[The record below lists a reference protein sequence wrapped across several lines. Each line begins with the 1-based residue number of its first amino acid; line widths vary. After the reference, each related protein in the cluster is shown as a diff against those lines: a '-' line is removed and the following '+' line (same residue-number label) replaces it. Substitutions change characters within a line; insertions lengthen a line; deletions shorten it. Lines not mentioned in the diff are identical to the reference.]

1 MKGLANI
8 KSALKRIKV
17 ANFKT
22 RRNRIIVSS
31 LKTSIRRFNQALAA
45 GDAQAAEAAYTKAVS
60 TVDKA
65 AGKGVIH
72 KNAANRKKSRLALK
86 LTAAN

>member
-1 MKGLANI
+1 MANI
-8 KSALKRIKV
+8 KSAQKRVSITAKQ
-17 ANFKT
+17 NL
-22 RRNRIIVSS
+22 RNRMIASAV
-31 LKTSIRRFNQALAA
+31 KTSIRRFNQALTA

-65 AGKGVIH
+65 ASKGVIH

-86 LTAAN
+86 LAAAN

>member
-1 MKGLANI
+1 MANI
-8 KSALKRIKV
+8 RSAQKRVSITAKQ
-17 ANFKT
+17 NL
-22 RRNRIIVSS
+22 RNRMVASAV
-31 LKTSIRRFNQALAA
+31 KTSIRRFNQALAA

-65 AGKGVIH
+65 AGNGVIH